1 MSSPT
6 AIADFIRSND
16 RFLIVTHVFPD
27 GDNMGSVLALAEI
40 LRSIGKRSACY
51 IEGEIPYMYRWMPG
65 TEDIDSSLDRA
76 LGKLKS
82 GSEPPI
88 LLIVDSSD
96 LQRMGET
103 FSSWLSS
110 RNKPVIANVDH
121 HVSNTMFGTVNWVD
135 ASYSSVGEMIYE
147 TLKAMGMQLTPSMAL
162 NLFVSVYTDTGR
174 FSFSNT
180 SERSLR
186 YASEYVRAGAEPIT
200 AFRGV
205 YANRSLASFH
215 LQAESFQTLQRFLD
229 DRGCYFWIDQEML
242 SFTNTTLEDTEGF
255 IDAVRTLRDFDI
267 VVFFKEIGQRDIR
280 VSARAHPPINAG
292 TLMALF
298 GGGGPPR
305 AAGCRIE
312 MPLPSAIHHFIST
325 AEKAINSGEA
335 LEAPPRPE

>member
-16 RFLIVTHVFPD
+16 RFLIATHVFPD
-27 GDNMGSVLALAEI
+27 GDNMGSVLVLAEM
-40 LRSIGKRSACY
+40 LRSIGKRCACY

-65 TEDIDSSLDRA
+65 ADNIDSSLDRA
-76 LGKLKS
+76 LGKLKLGNES
-82 GSEPPI
+82 PI

-103 FSSWLSS
+103 FSGWISS
-110 RNKPVIANVDH
+110 GDKPVIANVDH
-121 HVSNTMFGTVNWVD
+121 HVTNTRFGIVNWVD
-135 ASYSSVGEMIYE
+135 PSYSSVGEMIYE
-147 TLKAMGMQLTPSMAL
+147 TLKAMGLQLTPSMAQ

-200 AFRGV
+200 AFREV

-242 SFTNTTLEDTEGF
+242 AVTNTSLEDTEGF

-267 VVFFKEIGQRDIR
+267 VVFFKEIAQRDIR
-280 VSARAHPPINAG
+280 VSARAHPPINASA
-292 TLMALF
+292 LMALF
-298 GGGGPPR
+298 GGGGHPR